1 MRYKQALA
9 IGKSEGTIQCT
20 YAIIYDKQG
29 NKVFALQR
37 KGFEKNWISNAQK
50 REDNFNKSTPDIIVT
65 YTGNGAEG
73 IIGWDTGNGS
83 LSGDTA
89 TGYITFDMPLVSA
102 SEWSGE
108 TLVPVRL
115 LFPAIEYM
123 KRTISSAQEIPIAM
137 YYKFASPEEKEAA
150 SEMLDNGDMSF
161 DGKAIDKTENKRI
174 GQGWIKDDD
183 SVILIAYRK
192 GFSPIWE
199 NLMDALNEDTIYYVK
214 PAAFNWQPVDLSNC
228 TDADG
233 VPYNERV
240 RVAKEKLDRAKALL
254 IASGTTIFA

>member
-1 MRYKQALA
+1 MRYKQALS

-20 YAIIYDKQG
+20 YAIIYDAQG

-50 REDNFNKSTPDIIVT
+50 REDNYNRSTPDIIVT
-65 YTGNGAEG
+65 YTGDGAEG
-73 IIGWDTGNGS
+73 IIGWDTGNGAII
-83 LSGDTA
+83 GDTA
-89 TGYITFDMPLVSA
+89 TGYITFDMPLVAA

-123 KRTISSAQEIPIAM
+123 KRTLASAQEIALPI
-137 YYKFASPEEKEAA
+137 YYKFASPDDKAA
-150 SEMLDNGDMSF
+150 AEEMLNNGDMSF
-161 DGKAIDKTENKRI
+161 EGMAVEKTELKRI
-174 GQGWIKDDD
+174 GQKWRKEDD

-192 GFSPIWE
+192 GYNPIWE
-199 NLMDALNEDTIYYVK
+199 NLIDNLNEDTIYYVK
-214 PAAFNWQPVDLSNC
+214 PAAFSWNPVDLSNC
-228 TDADG
+228 TDKNG
-233 VPYNERV
+233 TPYNERV

-254 IASGTTIFA
+254 IASGTTLFV